1 MREMIDQLEEEIVNA
16 PDNVERQTVTSDY
29 YSENDY
35 LLNAEADIGREET
48 ANLRINEEMMDFRIG
63 NGYYWDGT
71 DVEVDQLNLS
81 ISKEQAVE
89 QATQLIEELNIDY
102 MEPAVVMRAVKDVGE
117 EETDEA
123 YYILFTRSYNNI
135 PTTYVGLD
143 SMSSDY
149 DEPTYLEQISVIID
163 DDGIMSVTWTGNG
176 SVQGILNENVE
187 LLSFQEAM
195 ERFAQQITLE
205 YSFED
210 EEKDDFIQGMTIY
223 IKKITLGYMEIQQK
237 DSNTNILIPAWNFFG
252 FSTTEYDEK
261 RAREIW
267 EFDGESEAE
276 IEERL
281 QEHINNNLKK
291 VESGVCGLDS
301 ILSLNAVDGSVINL
315 FEG

>member
-1 MREMIDQLEEEIVNA
+1 M
-16 PDNVERQTVTSDY
+16 
-29 YSENDY
+29 
-35 LLNAEADIGREET
+35 
-48 ANLRINEEMMDFRIG
+48 
-63 NGYYWDGT
+63 
-71 DVEVDQLNLS
+71 
-81 ISKEQAVE
+81 
-89 QATQLIEELNIDY
+89 
-102 MEPAVVMRAVKDVGE
+102 MRAMKDVGE

-123 YYILFTRSYNNI
+123 YYILFSRSYNNI

-176 SVQGILNENVE
+176 SGQGILNENVE

-210 EEKDDFIQGMTIY
+210 EEEDDFIQGMTIY

-267 EFDGESEAE
+267 EFDGETEAE